1 MVDVGRPDSP
11 NSFQR
16 AQLGSPDSVKV
27 EFDRAASPRLHRR
40 RPFSRGGRRPAR
52 APEPWE
58 EMLDL
63 VPAPPPPPVTGGVR
77 TFDQLPSGE
86 MQSRGNKEPVLR
98 ADWTIRRLKVDM
110 KTVQVKYRSLLVPAG
125 QYISS
130 AHFRLG
136 RQTAALRFWP
146 NGLFGNATKKARV
159 RMDLGGLNADSWCA
173 IGLAMPEGTKLRF
186 RLHVGFQWSE
196 VRTCQWQPTG
206 SMVHQIWT
214 PPQQEP
220 GELSNLVV
228 GVEVLQDFTSDS
240 LPGVV
245 ASPWLSSPRFQRLPN
260 VDNDPV
266 KDPSNR
272 QKTLQKAKDGVPVL
286 KAMRTDRGI
295 ALPSPRFGFGLELL
309 RSSPRC
315 RMAPA

>member
-86 MQSRGNKEPVLR
+86 IQSRGNKEPVLR

-136 RQTAALRFWP
+136 SQTFRSGCSVVAVLPDYEVPCQLMMKQVEGAMSFHLGVFALQ
-146 NGLFGNATKKARV
+146 
-159 RMDLGGLNADSWCA
+159 GLN
-173 IGLAMPEGTKLRF
+173 
-186 RLHVGFQWSE
+186 
-196 VRTCQWQPTG
+196 
-206 SMVHQIWT
+206 
-214 PPQQEP
+214 
-220 GELSNLVV
+220 
-228 GVEVLQDFTSDS
+228 GVCKQHSY
-240 LPGVV
+240 
-245 ASPWLSSPRFQRLPN
+245 A
-260 VDNDPV
+260 
-266 KDPSNR
+266 
-272 QKTLQKAKDGVPVL
+272 
-286 KAMRTDRGI
+286 
-295 ALPSPRFGFGLELL
+295 
-309 RSSPRC
+309 
-315 RMAPA
+315 